1 MGKIEY
7 RSHQYKDK
15 LEDRLFQIQEDDT
28 LISDL
33 RMFLRLGLIG
43 EQLCDA

>member
-33 RMFLRLGLIG
+33 RMFFETRS
-43 EQLCDA
+43 DWKAVV